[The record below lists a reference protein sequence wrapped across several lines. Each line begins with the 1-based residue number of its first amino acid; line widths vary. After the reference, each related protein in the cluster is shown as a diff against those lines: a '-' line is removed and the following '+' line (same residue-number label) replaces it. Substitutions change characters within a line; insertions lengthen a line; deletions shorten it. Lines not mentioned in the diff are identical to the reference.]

1 MLRAVVKIGD
11 GSTLGGGGVGL
22 GLGLGL
28 WIGLGLGVLIGL
40 VKMLKVDS
48 VSDGEGDGSGSD
60 LVNHGALRATR
71 VTTSRKTSWECPRG
85 LDRRCIQQKSNEWR
99 TAETGEHSSFTQRAT
114 SAPLS

>member
-28 WIGLGLGVLIGL
+28 WSGLGSGIGLDS
-40 VKMLKVDS
+40 MLKLDS
-48 VSDGEGDGSGSD
+48 GSDGDGDGSGSD
-60 LVNHGALRATR
+60 LVNHGAHTATK

-85 LDRRCIQQKSNEWR
+85 LDRR
-99 TAETGEHSSFTQRAT
+99 
-114 SAPLS
+114 